1 MFRRQ
6 SEVGHYY
13 PYCPQPDLTV
23 GLAYHTDPG
32 VLTVVQQDHVGGL
45 QFNFVLLI
53 LRFNIK
59 SIIFNIQ
66 NHKQI
71 KYYYSTDYKTTAHSK
86 HIQRSSPYRYISSKS
101 MQVKP
106 KKKKSRLCYLSKNM
120 VDRAL

>member
-1 MFRRQ
+1 MTCVEGRVM
-6 SEVGHYY
+6 VGHYY

-23 GLAYHTDPG
+23 GLAYQ
-32 VLTVVQQDHVGGL
+32 LSYRSRVQQDHVGGL

-106 KKKKSRLCYLSKNM
+106 KKKRSRLCNLSKNM